1 MKIFIFIFFILLF
14 ISEPGY
20 TQGSQINS
28 TVQLFSGGHYGAYG
42 TLNFKTG
49 YIVTPRTDITSNVYF
64 TNGSISEG
72 QSDASH
78 VNGYV
83 EKTGATAFTF
93 PVGDGINLRPVGISA
108 PANST
113 NFQAAYFKTN
123 PNSAT
128 LPTGAPFPTAN
139 LATGVTGISNV
150 EYWDVNG
157 NSSINLTLSW
167 NAASNLNTLT
177 GGSITNLRVVG
188 YNPSTA
194 KWENLG
200 NAGGTTG
207 TVSSTGTITAVAV
220 TPNTYSAITFGT
232 VTTIDLTPTNDIDG
246 LNFTSSGANRDFVVN
261 VYNISSGPTTAPVRV
276 AISKLTAFDITY
288 STTSGNSNVFGGT
301 ANQNSDWTFTESGN
315 FIIATSK
322 TGIVIK
328 ANGQSVI
335 GFRISRKTGV
345 ASGTTQ
351 NITTSIASGTGGGE
365 TPNTNNTAITSITA
379 Q

>member
-1 MKIFIFIFFILLF
+1 MIRIFYILLLL
-14 ISEPGY
+14 ISIASESYG
-20 TQGSQINS
+20 QGSQINS
-28 TVQLFSGGHYGAYG
+28 TIQVYPNGNYGVYG
-42 TLNFKTG
+42 TLTFNSG
-49 YIVTPRTDITSNVYF
+49 YAITDRASPNHNVYF
-64 TNGSISEG
+64 SVGSATTG

-78 VNGYV
+78 VNGYA
-83 EKTGATAFTF
+83 EKAGTTAFIF
-93 PVGDGINLRPVGISA
+93 PVGDGTTLRPVSISA
-108 PANST
+108 PASAA

-123 PNSAT
+123 PNAAT

-139 LATGVTGISNV
+139 LGTGVTGISNV

-157 NSSINLTLSW
+157 SESTSLTLTW

-177 GGSITNLRVVG
+177 GGTISSLRVVG

-207 TVSSTGTITAVAV
+207 TVSTTGTITATTV
-220 TPNTYSAITFGT
+220 TPNTYSAFTFGT

-246 LNFTSSGANRDFVVN
+246 LNFVTAGTSRDFVVN
-261 VYNISSGPTTAPVRV
+261 VYNISTGSTTAPVRV

-288 STTSGNSNVFGGT
+288 STSSGNSNVFGGT
-301 ANQNSDWTFTESGN
+301 PNQNSDWTFTESGN
-315 FIIATSK
+315 FIVASSK
-322 TGIVIK
+322 SGVVING
-328 ANGQSVI
+328 NGQSVI
-335 GFRISRKTGV
+335 GFTLTRKAGV

-365 TPNTNNTAITSITA
+365 TPTNNNTAITNVTA

>member
-1 MKIFIFIFFILLF
+1 MNIRFYMSILLVCCGVSSYAQSN
-14 ISEPGY
+14 I
-20 TQGSQINS
+20 
-28 TVQLFSGGHYGAYG
+28 YG
-42 TLNFKTG
+42 TTQVFPGG
-49 YIVTPRTDITSNVYF
+49 YFGVYNTITFSSGYLVTPRSEPSSNVYF
-64 TNGSISEG
+64 TAGSASTG
-72 QSDASH
+72 QSNASH
-78 VNGYV
+78 VNGYA
-83 EKTGATAFTF
+83 EKAGTTAFTF
-93 PVGDGINLRPVGISA
+93 PVGDGTALRQVSISA
-108 PANST
+108 PASAA

-128 LPTGAPFPTAN
+128 LPSGAPFPTAN
-139 LATGVTGISNV
+139 LGTGVTGISNV

-157 NSSINLTLSW
+157 STSISLTLSW

-177 GGSITNLRVVG
+177 GGSITSLRVVG

-207 TVSSTGTITAVAV
+207 TVSTTGTVTAAAV
-220 TPNTYSAITFGT
+220 TPNTYSAFTFGT

-246 LNFTSSGANRDFVVN
+246 LNFVTAGTNRDFVVN
-261 VYNISSGPTTAPVRV
+261 VYNINIGPTTAPVRV

-288 STTSGNSNVFGGT
+288 STSSGNSNVFGGT
-301 ANQNSDWTFTESGN
+301 PNQNSDWTFTETSS

-322 TGIVIK
+322 SGIVING
-328 ANGQSVI
+328 NGQSVI
-335 GFRISRKTGV
+335 GFTLTRKAGV
-345 ASGTTQ
+345 ANGTTQ

-365 TPNTNNTAITSITA
+365 TPTNNNTAITNVTA